1 MSAVK
6 QIKAVA
12 RDRVGKGAARAVR
25 RNGQVP
31 AVIYGGGQP
40 ATAIAVDYIL
50 AKKLIYAGHFLTT
63 IFEIDI
69 DGKVTRVIPR
79 DYQLDVVKDL
89 PVHIDFLRVAKG
101 DTLTVDI
108 PVHFTNQEAS
118 PGLKQGGTLN
128 IVRHAVEMSVPA
140 DAIPDSIDVD
150 LTGTNIGDS
159 IHISS
164 VKLPKGA
171 TPTIQDRDFTIATLV
186 APASLVSEEAAA
198 EETAGTAEPKA

>member
-31 AVIYGGGQP
+31 AVIYGGGKP

-69 DGKVTRVIPR
+69 DGKMTRVIPR

-89 PVHIDFLRVAKG
+89 PVHIDFLRVTKG
-101 DTLTVDI
+101 ATLTVDI
-108 PVHFTNQEAS
+108 PMHFINQEAS

-164 VKLPKGA
+164 VKLPKDV
-171 TPTIQDRDFTIATLV
+171 TPTIQDRDFTVATIV
-186 APASLVSEEAAA
+186 APAALISEEAAA
-198 EETAGTAEPKA
+198 GEAAETEPKD

>member
-40 ATAIAVDYIL
+40 ATAIAVDYNL

-63 IFEIDI
+63 IFEVEI

-89 PVHIDFLRVAKG
+89 PVHIDFLRVTKG
-101 DTLTVDI
+101 ATLTVEI
-108 PVHFTNQEAS
+108 PMHFVNQEAS

-140 DAIPDSIDVD
+140 DSIPDSIDVD

-159 IHISS
+159 IHISA
-164 VKLPKGA
+164 VKLPKDV
-171 TPTIQDRDFTIATLV
+171 TPTIQDRDFTIATIV

-198 EETAGTAEPKA
+198 EEAAEPKA

>member
-69 DGKVTRVIPR
+69 DGKVSRVIPR

-89 PVHIDFLRVAKG
+89 PVHIDFLRVTKG
-101 DTLTVDI
+101 ATLTVDI
-108 PVHFTNQEAS
+108 PVHFMNQDAS

-128 IVRHAVEMSVPA
+128 IVRHAIEMSVPA

-159 IHISS
+159 IHISA
-164 VKLPKGA
+164 VKLPKNA

-198 EETAGTAEPKA
+198 DEAAGTEPKA

>member
-31 AVIYGGGQP
+31 AVIYGGGKP

-69 DGKVTRVIPR
+69 DGKMTRVIPR

-89 PVHIDFLRVAKG
+89 PVHIDFLRVTKG
-101 DTLTVDI
+101 ATLTVDI
-108 PVHFTNQEAS
+108 PMHFINQEAS

-164 VKLPKGA
+164 VKLPKDV
-171 TPTIQDRDFTIATLV
+171 TPTIQDRDFTVATIV
-186 APASLVSEEAAA
+186 APAALISEEAAA
-198 EETAGTAEPKA
+198 EEAAETEPKD